1 MVLYSGGR
9 YGSGNAGDE
18 IKVQSCDLDI
28 RDVQGDSFCVS
39 QLSCDPIYFVFN
51 AGRAGLI
58 FLGGH
63 TAVPNSI
70 GYITALWSTRRLTP
84 SNDRWCRSE
93 LEMKTKTLAVTIFP
107 FGK

>member
-18 IKVQSCDLDI
+18 IKAQSCDLDI

-39 QLSCDPIYFVFN
+39 QLSCDPIDFVFN

-70 GYITALWSTRRLTP
+70 DYIIVLWSTRRLTLLWRVHRYWQQKHRVNQN
-84 SNDRWCRSE
+84 SQED
-93 LEMKTKTLAVTIFP
+93 K
-107 FGK
+107 